1 VVTKTPT
8 RQGREAAGRTQTKR
22 ALLYLRVSTPSQ
34 VNTDYNPEG
43 ISLPAQRE
51 AAERKARE
59 LGAEIA
65 DEYIEPGRTATTID
79 KRPRFQEMVARIK
92 ADQDADYIIVY
103 HFSRIFRNSI
113 DAAITKRELGR
124 YGVRVV
130 STVLDMGESPESA
143 MVETIIHAVDQYQSE
158 ANGADIRYKMGQKAK
173 SGGTITKCPIGYQ
186 HIRDHVDDREI
197 RAVAVDPERGPHLTR
212 GFELYGT
219 GQYTGK
225 EVLATITAAGLVTR
239 GNKRTP
245 PRPLS
250 INQFYKILADR
261 YYLGVVEYD
270 GDEYPGRH
278 DALVTPE
285 LFDRVQRVLALRG
298 GGGIR
303 RRVHNH
309 FLKGLLWCDRCGKR
323 FIIMRGKGHGGT
335 YFYYICRGR
344 QGHGCTQ
351 PYLRVEAVE
360 KAVERHYATVRLTEE
375 FGVRVRGELDEALL
389 GNLGGLGTLKK
400 RLGAR
405 LEELDAKEDGY
416 LELVGAPGWP
426 KEKLRRK
433 LDAIQ
438 VERGEISTQLADTTG
453 RLEAG
458 REFFLA
464 ALALLRDPQAFYRQG
479 GTSLKRAMNKI
490 VFTKLFMDG
499 DEITGH
505 ELGEAVRDVVA
516 AQHITFTWDKT
527 RAEALRA
534 ATKTPNA
541 SRPVVPED
549 EAAWSEQS
557 SADLLALSLAGQ
569 GSSRT
574 ALVELRGLEPLTPT
588 LPVWCATSC
597 ATAPCRTQ
605 GTGLS

>member
-1 VVTKTPT
+1 MATKTPT
-8 RQGREAAGRTQTKR
+8 RRAGSTTVPHAQAKR

-65 DEYIEPGRTATTID
+65 DEYLEPGRTATTID

-92 ADQDADYIIVY
+92 ADKDADYIIVY
-103 HFSRIFRNSI
+103 HFNRIFRNSI

-130 STVLDMGESPESA
+130 STVLDMGESPESS

-173 SGGTITKCPIGYQ
+173 SGGTIGKSPIGYR
-186 HIRDHVDDREI
+186 HIRDHVDGREI
-197 RAVAVDPERGPHLTR
+197 RAVATDPERGPHVTR

-225 EVLATITAAGLVTR
+225 EVLDTLTAAGLVTR

-245 PRPLS
+245 PGPLS
-250 INQFYKILADR
+250 LNQFYEMLTDR
-261 YYLGVVEYD
+261 YYLGIVEYD
-270 GDEYPGRH
+270 GDEYQGRH
-278 DALVTPE
+278 DALVSPE
-285 LFDRVQRVLALRG
+285 LFDRVQHVLALRG
-298 GGGIR
+298 GGGTR
-303 RRVHNH
+303 QRVHNH
-309 FLKGLLWCDRCGKR
+309 FLKGLLWCGRCERR
-323 FIIMRGKGHGGT
+323 FIIMRGKGNGGT
-335 YFYYICRGR
+335 YFYYMCRGR

-360 KAVERHYATVRLTEE
+360 KAVERHYATVRLTED
-375 FGVRVRGELDEALL
+375 FCARVRGELDDALL
-389 GNLGGLGTLKK
+389 GKLGGLDILKK
-400 RLGAR
+400 RLGVR
-405 LEELDAKEDGY
+405 LLELDAKEDGY
-416 LELVGAPGWP
+416 LELVGTPGWP

-433 LDAIQ
+433 LDTIQ
-438 VERGEISTQLADTTG
+438 IERGEISTQLADTTN

-499 DEITGH
+499 EEITGH
-505 ELGEAVRDVVA
+505 ELGDAVRDVLE

-527 RAEALRA
+527 PGEATRA
-534 ATKTPNA
+534 AATSPNA
-541 SRPVVPED
+541 SRPVQED

-574 ALVELRGLEPLTPT
+574 ALVGDTGIEPVTS
-588 LPVWCATSC
+588 PV
-597 ATAPCRTQ
+597 
-605 GTGLS
+605 